1 MHISS
6 IWWNPFSFTIVAAC
20 HKSCQYILPLYLWSQ
35 KLVYECL
42 KSGWKLSSVAYSALC
57 FCNDSLSHSV
67 IVVFADFRVKVLVI
81 SNANELVRIKPE
93 RIVYVVS
100 DGNYSTMVLHDKTEQ
115 VFTMNLA
122 HFQQMIEE
130 QLGKEAMTFIRIGK
144 QLIVNRAYIF
154 KINPNKQQLIMSDMD
169 VNIAFDLQASKEAL
183 KQLKALLE
191 SQEGKL

>member
-1 MHISS
+1 MS
-6 IWWNPFSFTIVAAC
+6 N
-20 HKSCQYILPLYLWSQ
+20 
-35 KLVYECL
+35 
-42 KSGWKLSSVAYSALC
+42 
-57 FCNDSLSHSV
+57 
-67 IVVFADFRVKVLVI
+67 KVLVI

>member
-1 MHISS
+1 VS
-6 IWWNPFSFTIVAAC
+6 N
-20 HKSCQYILPLYLWSQ
+20 
-35 KLVYECL
+35 
-42 KSGWKLSSVAYSALC
+42 
-57 FCNDSLSHSV
+57 
-67 IVVFADFRVKVLVI
+67 KVLII
-81 SNANELVRIKPE
+81 SNSNELVRVRPE

-122 HFQQMIEE
+122 HCQQLMEE
-130 QLGKEAMTFIRIGK
+130 QLGKDAMTFIRIGK

>member
-1 MHISS
+1 MS
-6 IWWNPFSFTIVAAC
+6 N
-20 HKSCQYILPLYLWSQ
+20 
-35 KLVYECL
+35 
-42 KSGWKLSSVAYSALC
+42 
-57 FCNDSLSHSV
+57 
-67 IVVFADFRVKVLVI
+67 KVLII
-81 SNANELVRIKPE
+81 SNSNELVRVRPE

-130 QLGKEAMTFIRIGK
+130 QLGRDAMTFIRIGK

>member
-1 MHISS
+1 VS
-6 IWWNPFSFTIVAAC
+6 N
-20 HKSCQYILPLYLWSQ
+20 
-35 KLVYECL
+35 
-42 KSGWKLSSVAYSALC
+42 
-57 FCNDSLSHSV
+57 
-67 IVVFADFRVKVLVI
+67 KVLII
-81 SNANELVRIKPE
+81 SNSNELVRVKPE
-93 RIVYVVS
+93 RIVYVES
-100 DGNYSTMVLHDKTEQ
+100 DGNYSTLVLHDKTEQ

-183 KQLKALLE
+183 KQLKVLIE
-191 SQEGKL
+191 SEIGKEAKL

>member
-1 MHISS
+1 MS
-6 IWWNPFSFTIVAAC
+6 N
-20 HKSCQYILPLYLWSQ
+20 
-35 KLVYECL
+35 
-42 KSGWKLSSVAYSALC
+42 
-57 FCNDSLSHSV
+57 
-67 IVVFADFRVKVLVI
+67 KVLII

-93 RIVYVVS
+93 RIVYVES

-122 HFQQMIEE
+122 HCQQLMEE
-130 QLGKEAMTFIRIGK
+130 QLGKDAMTFIRIGK